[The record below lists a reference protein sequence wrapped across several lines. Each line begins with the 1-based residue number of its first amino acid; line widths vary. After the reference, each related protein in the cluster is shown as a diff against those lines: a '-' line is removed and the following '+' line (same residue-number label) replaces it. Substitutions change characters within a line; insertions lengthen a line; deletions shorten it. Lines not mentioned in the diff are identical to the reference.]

1 MKSKK
6 KERSMKKNKLLIVTD
21 KESEISFTDKDF
33 VPTEKIIFVKPLDEP
48 DTSTRD
54 KEQLEKFKNDV
65 EKELK
70 LLRASIEELKK
81 ELQRFQA
88 GHCGL

>member
-21 KESEISFTDKDF
+21 KEPEVSFTDKDF

-48 DTSTRD
+48 DTSTLD
-54 KEQLEKFKNDV
+54 KEQLEKFKSDV

-81 ELQRFQA
+81 ELQRFQT
-88 GHCGL
+88 GHYGL